1 MAFLHGDDA
10 ARAFEAALSFVD
22 EYPFYEGDPET
33 PPHSAEREGA
43 RKTRD
48 STTGSSVVET
58 DDKKQRRARVNA
70 KKRLLRKAGL
80 YDDPNRARKERKL
93 EIMFLRRKLEQLQL
107 ELQTMQVRRG
117 KNTQVQA
124 EEKTQDGANERA
136 IVARR
141 PNVEVS
147 SAWREVANRQ
157 REQRDKSERENIR
170 LRLTLERQH
179 KLAEAME
186 TLVQARI
193 KQQMAEFS
201 ALSNPKVSRCVM
213 GRTLDFRA
221 DIANFRDLLEDL
233 DTAHREVDLVFASN
247 RLDTT
252 ESSHH
257 GVQLRSSKGIK
268 RVHLE
273 AFCNKALPFELRT
286 TAEATWDHFKGMKKH
301 GGNGNLYEK
310 AAKNLETP
318 YTIIE
323 DYAKELFANTA
334 RADVRVKQ
342 IVRRYVEADREIVI
356 LVASVSPISISHK
369 PLAGLTFNYRCYA
382 LIKRA
387 AASTDDYDLSL
398 LQLCTLASLKDE
410 GTIDDPTYMRALS
423 NFVLSNTAG
432 NIKADQEL
440 IENVLVDQALFFELT
455 AMAFLQDDDSA
466 QTFEAALSFLDEYPL
481 DDPLAGA
488 PSISPQVSTETTL
501 RCRNDRR
508 SATARCKA
516 SMLLDSNEAKTKQTL
531 INERKKLLRRAGVYG
546 DPNRARNARRLEV
559 AYLREQLEKLQI
571 DLQTLQSKKS
581 RCQAPTGADESR
593 ADPLTTMNEVA
604 QIPSMWQTIAERQR
618 HRREEVELENV
629 RLKLAVD
636 RQRKVADNL
645 SSLMRKRASQLA
657 SECSSFA
664 ILNCPKPSI
673 VCVMDFHGD
682 IGEFQELFRR
692 TDAAIKEVDAVFT
705 ANGLADMVVSPS
717 DVHIRDGVGGKYLE
731 LFANKV
737 LPFGLRDATEAAWD
751 HFKGTK
757 KHSSNGNIYEKS
769 AKNLDEPFT
778 IVETFTKEMY
788 SNNSRADIKVKQV
801 VRRFVQHDRDVV
813 IWISRVSPAE
823 IKHKVLRGLT
833 YNLRGYALTKR
844 SSASTPGREVTQLQ
858 FCSLFSLDQE
868 SGRTD
873 KSRHVP
879 KSMPQTERFN
889 APRTLVSIKDKRNQ
903 RDEVNAKKKLLR
915 KAGIYGDSNRVRNE
929 RKLEIAYL
937 RERIEKLQIDL
948 KTLQT
953 QKISNGAT
961 SPGKQQIADRQQ
973 RRRKEAERE
982 NIRLKL
988 VVERQRKV
996 ANTMSSLLQKR
1007 ANQMVLKGMNA
1018 LALQVWA
1025 AESTTLYTCWMSV
1038 GRRMLVTPSDV
1049 HIRKN
1054 VGGKYL
1060 EVFSNKVVPFPLCTT
1075 AEAVWGHFKGTDK
1088 HMGNGSLY
1096 EKTAKDL
1103 DEPYTIIENFTKE
1116 VFSNNAR
1123 ADVKMKQ
1130 VVRRFVE
1137 KDRDIVIWVASV
1149 APIEIKHKMLRGLTY
1164 HLRGYALTKR
1174 STVSIPGCELSQLH
1188 ILVSSV
1194 VFGFLQ

>member
-117 KNTQVQA
+117 KNAQVQA

-440 IENVLVDQALFFELT
+440 IENVLSPLTFVVFFELT

-682 IGEFQELFRR
+682 IGEFQELFRC

-1130 VVRRFVE
+1130 VRVAQDEVARFEAERRAQESEVRMFQDQ
-1137 KDRDIVIWVASV
+1137 KSPAQ
-1149 APIEIKHKMLRGLTY
+1149 H
-1164 HLRGYALTKR
+1164 
-1174 STVSIPGCELSQLH
+1174 
-1188 ILVSSV
+1188 
-1194 VFGFLQ
+1194 FGI

>member
-117 KNTQVQA
+117 KNAQVQA

-201 ALSNPKVSRCVM
+201 ALSNP
-213 GRTLDFRA
+213 
-221 DIANFRDLLEDL
+221 
-233 DTAHREVDLVFASN
+233 
-247 RLDTT
+247 
-252 ESSHH
+252 
-257 GVQLRSSKGIK
+257 
-268 RVHLE
+268 
-273 AFCNKALPFELRT
+273 
-286 TAEATWDHFKGMKKH
+286 
-301 GGNGNLYEK
+301 
-310 AAKNLETP
+310 KNLETP

-440 IENVLVDQALFFELT
+440 IENVL
-455 AMAFLQDDDSA
+455 DDDSA

-501 RCRNDRR
+501 RCRNDR
-508 SATARCKA
+508 C
-516 SMLLDSNEAKTKQTL
+516 
-531 INERKKLLRRAGVYG
+531 
-546 DPNRARNARRLEV
+546 
-559 AYLREQLEKLQI
+559 
-571 DLQTLQSKKS
+571 
-581 RCQAPTGADESR
+581 
-593 ADPLTTMNEVA
+593 
-604 QIPSMWQTIAERQR
+604 
-618 HRREEVELENV
+618 
-629 RLKLAVD
+629 
-636 RQRKVADNL
+636 
-645 SSLMRKRASQLA
+645 
-657 SECSSFA
+657 
-664 ILNCPKPSI
+664 
-673 VCVMDFHGD
+673 
-682 IGEFQELFRR
+682 

-915 KAGIYGDSNRVRNE
+915 KAGIYGDSNR
-929 RKLEIAYL
+929 
-937 RERIEKLQIDL
+937 
-948 KTLQT
+948 
-953 QKISNGAT
+953 
-961 SPGKQQIADRQQ
+961 IADRQQ
-973 RRRKEAERE
+973 RRRKEAEP
-982 NIRLKL
+982 NGL
-988 VVERQRKV
+988 
-996 ANTMSSLLQKR
+996 S
-1007 ANQMVLKGMNA
+1007 G
-1018 LALQVWA
+1018 
-1025 AESTTLYTCWMSV
+1025 
-1038 GRRMLVTPSDV
+1038 MLVTPSDV

-1130 VVRRFVE
+1130 VN
-1137 KDRDIVIWVASV
+1137 S
-1149 APIEIKHKMLRGLTY
+1149 
-1164 HLRGYALTKR
+1164 
-1174 STVSIPGCELSQLH
+1174 SQI
-1188 ILVSSV
+1188 ILVVLHSAN
-1194 VFGFLQ
+1194 F